1 MDWNWLSSS
10 VTYLSLLIHYF
21 NVSCLICN
29 PLVDSFTFGF
39 LDTFS
44 IASNEP
50 EFDPIWGQQITL
62 VISALCAVAIAKI
75 NPEMSYQFLGV
86 MLSGQVLSK
95 LGVLPGYVFE
105 SGHILLQAKLVF
117 SV

>member
-1 MDWNWLSSS
+1 MGWNGLSSS
-10 VTYLSLLIHYF
+10 VIYVPITLNS
-21 NVSCLICN
+21 N
-29 PLVDSFTFGF
+29 PTNQKAIVDSFTFGF

-50 EFDPIWGQQITL
+50 EFDPIWGQQVTL

-75 NPEMSYQFLGV
+75 NPEMSYKFLGV
-86 MLSGQVLSK
+86 VLSGQVLSK

-105 SGHILLQAKLVF
+105 SGHILLQAKLVYRKL
-117 SV
+117 